1 MMLQSSVCGALY
13 ALQRSVL
20 LIIFLH
26 KDQYVKK
33 TQTPNINTEDKMYMG
48 HNIWREQLQDRPKF
62 WDHGHNFEP
71 SDCQLH
77 LPR

>member
-1 MMLQSSVCGALY
+1 MLQSSVCGALY
-13 ALQRSVL
+13 ALQCSML

-48 HNIWREQLQDRPKF
+48 HNI
-62 WDHGHNFEP
+62 
-71 SDCQLH
+71 
-77 LPR
+77 